1 MHIDSG
7 NIILNQTF
15 KKAQNLETVKTPEKF
30 TDRELTRAIRD
41 AIIAEEGAIKQY
53 ETVVDA
59 TSNAKAKAVLT
70 SIANEER
77 VHVFELQK
85 LLSILIPD
93 EAKFTQKGEQ
103 EVEDIAGDKT

>member
-1 MHIDSG
+1 MYLDSG
-7 NIILNQTF
+7 NLISLN
-15 KKAQNLETVKTPEKF
+15 KKAQNLETVKTPEKL

-59 TSNAKAKAVLT
+59 TDNAEAKATLT

-77 VHVFELQK
+77 VHVGELQK
-85 LLSILIPD
+85 LLNDMLSD
-93 EAKFTQKGEQ
+93 EKGFLEEGEK
-103 EVEDIAGDKT
+103 EVED

>member
-1 MHIDSG
+1 MHIDNG
-7 NIILNQTF
+7 NVILF
-15 KKAQNLETVKTPEKF
+15 KSAQNLEVVKTPEKF

-59 TSNAKAKAVLT
+59 ANNELAKKILT

-77 VHVFELQK
+77 VHCGELQK
-85 LLSILIPD
+85 LLNDMLPD
-93 EAKFTQKGEQ
+93 EVEKLEEGAQ
-103 EVEDIAGDKT
+103 EVEDEK